1 MKLIKNWLLLKMYSL
16 VVPPELVS
24 ELYFIRQKTKVSIR
38 KQILQSVESHV
49 KEFKSKELEELR
61 PNAQALQKP
70 QNDYYLFF

>member
-1 MKLIKNWLLLKMYSL
+1 MYSL

>member
-1 MKLIKNWLLLKMYSL
+1 MYSL

-49 KEFKSKELEELR
+49 KEYKSKGDA
-61 PNAQALQKP
+61 NGILQ
-70 QNDYYLFF
+70 N